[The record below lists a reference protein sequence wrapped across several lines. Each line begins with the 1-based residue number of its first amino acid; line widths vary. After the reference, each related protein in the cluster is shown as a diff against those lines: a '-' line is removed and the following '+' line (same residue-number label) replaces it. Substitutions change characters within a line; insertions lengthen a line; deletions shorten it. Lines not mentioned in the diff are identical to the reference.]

1 MLRAPAPFLQHVG
14 VPSTDI
20 GSHGDYGVYHSVFDN
35 YAWYT
40 LNADPTFVYLQ
51 EMARI
56 LGLEALHM
64 ADTDV
69 LPYDYVTYGKEIEAY
84 LETAKKKKS
93 ASGLDF
99 AAAESAAAR
108 FTKAAEAVKAKQAN
122 PGANSATLNTTLRA
136 TEADFINPA
145 GLPNRG
151 WYKHTIYAPGEYTG
165 YAAVVIPGVNEAIDA
180 KNATVAA
187 EQLTVLTKSLNQ
199 AAQTLE
205 GAE

>member
-1 MLRAPAPFLQHVG
+1 
-14 VPSTDI
+14 
-20 GSHGDYGVYHSVFDN
+20 
-35 YAWYT
+35 
-40 LNADPTFVYLQ
+40 
-51 EMARI
+51 
-56 LGLEALHM
+56 M

-93 ASGLDF
+93 ATGLDF
-99 AAAESAAAR
+99 APAESAAAR
-108 FTKAAEAVKAKQAN
+108 FTKAAEAVKAKQSN
-122 PGANSATLNTTLRA
+122 PGANLNSNWAALNTTLRA

-145 GLPNRG
+145 GLPNRA

-180 KNATVAA
+180 KKPTVAA
-187 EQLTVLTKSLNQ
+187 EQLTILTKSLTQ